1 MWYTADRTI
10 LAIGCVYRKGAFMRR
25 LLLLVL
31 TLSLLLPLPAM
42 GEEGGFDLSI
52 LEAREDIYSFQDNGM
67 VDTVYRFSDQPFF
80 CQVEGSEVET
90 VAFLDFESLALEGC
104 VVPRLSLSTTSF
116 DPLYADTLLL
126 TVGNT
131 CWRLS
136 VNGAFSEYDG
146 VYYED
151 FGFCFSTDSL
161 ALLEAMARS
170 REESFA
176 FTLLSGEEELLS
188 GQMPLPAE
196 AAGKVYDLFQEC
208 GGEDQPL
215 EAVAER
221 WPFEKEK

>member
-1 MWYTADRTI
+1 
-10 LAIGCVYRKGAFMRR
+10 
-25 LLLLVL
+25 
-31 TLSLLLPLPAM
+31 
-42 GEEGGFDLSI
+42 
-52 LEAREDIYSFQDNGM
+52 M

-161 ALLEAMARS
+161 ALLQAMARS

-215 EAVAER
+215 DAVAER

>member
-1 MWYTADRTI
+1 
-10 LAIGCVYRKGAFMRR
+10 MRR

-31 TLSLLLPLPAM
+31 LLSLLLPLPVL
-42 GEEGGFDLSI
+42 GEEGGFDLSL
-52 LEAREDIYSFQDNGM
+52 LEAREDVYSFQDNGL

-80 CQVEGSEVET
+80 CQVEDGEAEV
-90 VAFLDFESLALEGC
+90 VAFLDFLSLALEGC
-104 VVPRLSLSTTSF
+104 VVPRLSLSTTSYE
-116 DPLYADTLLL
+116 PLYADTLLL

-131 CWRLS
+131 HWRLS
-136 VNGAFSEYDG
+136 VSGAFSEYDA

-151 FGFCFSTDSL
+151 VGFCFSADSL
-161 ALLEAMARS
+161 ALLKAMARS
-170 REESFA
+170 KEESFA

-196 AAGKVYDLFQEC
+196 AAEKVYDLFQEC

-215 EAVAER
+215 EAVAAR